1 MAFELSSLLN
11 PESVAIIGVS
21 KSSTRIGGRLF
32 KYLSKHGYEGSLA
45 LVNPKYQELN
55 GVTCYPAI
63 SDIPFA
69 IDCALIAVPEKNVLS
84 VLSECADSNV
94 KAAVIFSSGF
104 AEMGN
109 SGKEAQ
115 NKIKELARTN
125 NLRVCGPNCIGLIN
139 FNNRVAL
146 SFSQLLEIDNLIPGN
161 IGFISQSGALGGA
174 MVNRALD
181 NNIGL
186 SYFISSGNEVDLEVS
201 DYIKHLVLHDEK
213 TKVIAAVIE
222 GFKDGA
228 KFIEAADLALQHQKP
243 LIVLKIGE
251 TEVGKKAAASHTGSL
266 TGSDSVIDA
275 VFNQKGVIRV
285 HHYDELFQ
293 TASLFSKGRIPK
305 GDKVGILT
313 STGGGGVIMADYYT
327 KMGLTV
333 PDPSPKT
340 KELASKEIAA
350 FGKVA
355 NPFDL
360 TGQIFSDPEMFK
372 RCMKLF
378 VEDNNFDIIQVNV
391 SMVAGQSSEQRGSML
406 LESIQGSSKPIVT
419 WWAAGS
425 LSEPGI
431 KVLNG
436 SEVALFRSPERCAT
450 AVKSLVK
457 YYQHLESTTTRT
469 AGGLDFTAIGGKRQG
484 REVPQSLWV
493 EPGAKH
499 PVWKTQSR
507 SDRTPSISDVDS
519 ATSLER
525 TKELLAAADTNL
537 SEHQSKELLSLYG
550 IPVTREQVVTSPHEA
565 IRFAEEIGFPVV
577 LKIDSPDILHKS
589 EARAIRLGVGSK
601 EEILQCY
608 DEIIKNAEKYDPDA
622 KVNGVLVQEMI
633 QDGTEV
639 MIGMSQDP
647 QFGPTIAFGM
657 GGIFVEILKDISLR
671 VAPLSKFDA
680 EQMVYEIKGYP
691 ILQGIRGNNRSDIE
705 AIVDIL
711 LRVARLA
718 EDCGNTISEIDI
730 NPLIVFDEG
739 RGVKALDALVV
750 IKTPDSN

>member
-1 MAFELSSLLN
+1 MAFELSPLLN

-21 KSSTRIGGRLF
+21 KSPTRIGGRLF
-32 KYLSKHGYEGSLA
+32 KYLSKHGYEGRLA

-63 SDIPFA
+63 SDIPFP
-69 IDCALIAVPEKNVLS
+69 IDCALIAVPEKHVLP
-84 VLSECADSNV
+84 VLRECADSNV
-94 KAAVIFSSGF
+94 KATVIFSSGF
-104 AEMGN
+104 AEMGD

-115 NKIKELARTN
+115 NKIKELARTK

-161 IGFISQSGALGGA
+161 IGFISQSGALGGSL
-174 MVNRALD
+174 VNRALD

-186 SYFISSGNEVDLEVS
+186 SYFISSGNEADLEVS

-228 KFIEAADLALQHQKP
+228 KFIEAAELALQHQKP
-243 LIVLKIGE
+243 IIVLKIGE

-285 HHYDELFQ
+285 HNYDELFQ

-305 GDKVGILT
+305 GNKVGILT
-313 STGGGGVIMADYYT
+313 STGGGGIIMADYYT

-484 REVPQSLWV
+484 REVPQS
-493 EPGAKH
+493 
-499 PVWKTQSR
+499 R

-525 TKELLAAADTNL
+525 AKELLAAADTNL

-550 IPVTREQVVTSPHEA
+550 IAVTREQVVTSPHEA

-680 EQMVYEIKGYP
+680 EQMVNEIKGYP
-691 ILQGIRGNNRSDIE
+691 ILQGIRGKKRSDIE

-718 EDCGNTISEIDI
+718 EDCRNTISEIDI

-739 RGVKALDALVV
+739 QGVKALDALVV
-750 IKTPDSN
+750 VKTLDPN

>member
-1 MAFELSSLLN
+1 MAFELSPLLN

-21 KSSTRIGGRLF
+21 KSPTRIGGRLF
-32 KYLSKHGYEGSLA
+32 KYLSKHGYEGRLA

-63 SDIPFA
+63 SDIPFP
-69 IDCALIAVPEKNVLS
+69 IDCALIAVPEKHVLP
-84 VLSECADSNV
+84 VLRECADSNV
-94 KAAVIFSSGF
+94 KATVIFSSGF
-104 AEMGN
+104 AEMGD

-115 NKIKELARTN
+115 NKIKKLARTK

-161 IGFISQSGALGGA
+161 IGFISQSGALGGSL
-174 MVNRALD
+174 VNRALD

-186 SYFISSGNEVDLEVS
+186 SYFISSGNEAELEVS

-228 KFIEAADLALQHQKP
+228 KFIEAAELALQHQKP
-243 LIVLKIGE
+243 IIVLKIGE

-285 HHYDELFQ
+285 HNYDELLQ

-305 GDKVGILT
+305 GNKVGILS
-313 STGGGGVIMADYYT
+313 STGGGCIIMADYYT
-327 KMGLTV
+327 KLGLAV
-333 PDPSPKT
+333 PEPSPKT
-340 KELASKEIAA
+340 QTLASKEIAA

-360 TGQIFSDPEMFK
+360 TGQIFSDPDMFK

-391 SMVAGQSSEQRGSML
+391 SMVAGQSSEQRGVML
-406 LESIQGSSKPIVT
+406 LESIEGSSKPVVT

-431 KVLNG
+431 KILNG
-436 SEVALFRSPERCAT
+436 SEVALFRSPERCAA
-450 AVKSLVK
+450 AVESLVK
-457 YYQHLESTTTRT
+457 YYAHLESCADRT
-469 AGGLDFTAIGGKRQG
+469 A
-484 REVPQSLWV
+484 P
-493 EPGAKH
+493 
-499 PVWKTQSR
+499 
-507 SDRTPSISDVDS
+507 ISDVDS

-525 TKELLAAADTNL
+525 AKELLAAADTNL
-537 SEHQSKELLSLYG
+537 SEHQSKELLSSYG

-565 IRFAEEIGFPVV
+565 VRFAEEIGFPVV

-589 EARAIRLGVGSK
+589 EAQVIRLDVRSK
-601 EEILQCY
+601 KEILQFY
-608 DEIIKNAEKYDPDA
+608 DEILKNAEKYDPDA
-622 KVNGVLVQEMI
+622 KINGVLVQEMTRN
-633 QDGTEV
+633 GTEV

-657 GGIFVEILKDISLR
+657 GGIYVEILKDISLR
-671 VAPLSKFDA
+671 VAPLTKFDA
-680 EQMVYEIKGYP
+680 EQMVSEIKGYP
-691 ILQGIRGNNRSDIE
+691 ILQGIRGKKRSDIE
-705 AIVDIL
+705 AIVDVL

-718 EDCGNTISEIDI
+718 EDCKNTISEIDI

-739 RGVKALDALVV
+739 QGVKALDALVV
-750 IKTPDSN
+750 KTPDSN

>member
-1 MAFELSSLLN
+1 MAFELSPLLN
-11 PESVAIIGVS
+11 PESVAIIGVA
-21 KSSTRIGGRLF
+21 KSPTRIGGRLF
-32 KYLSKHGYEGSLA
+32 KYLSKHGYEGRLA

-55 GVTCYPAI
+55 GVACYPAI
-63 SDIPFA
+63 SDVPFP
-69 IDCALIAVPEKNVLS
+69 IDCALIAVPEKHVLS
-84 VLSECADSNV
+84 VLNQCADSNV
-94 KAAVIFSSGF
+94 KATVIFSSGF
-104 AEMGN
+104 AEMGD

-115 NKIKELARTN
+115 NKIKELARTH

-139 FNNRVAL
+139 FNNRIAL

-161 IGFISQSGALGGA
+161 IGFISQSGALGGSL
-174 MVNRALD
+174 VNRALD

-186 SYFISSGNEVDLEVS
+186 SYFISSGNEADLEVS

-228 KFIEAADLALQHQKP
+228 KFVEAAELALQHQKP
-243 LIVLKIGE
+243 IIVLKIGE

-285 HHYDELFQ
+285 HNYDELFQ

-305 GDKVGILT
+305 GNNVGILS
-313 STGGGGVIMADYYT
+313 STGGGCIIMADYYT
-327 KMGLTV
+327 KLGLAV
-333 PDPSPKT
+333 PEPSPKT
-340 KELASKEIAA
+340 QALASKEIAA

-378 VEDNNFDIIQVNV
+378 VEEDNFDIIQVNV
-391 SMVAGQSSEQRGSML
+391 SMVAGQSSEQRGLML
-406 LESIQGSSKPIVT
+406 LESIEGSSKPVVT

-436 SEVALFRSPERCAT
+436 SEVALFRSPERCA
-450 AVKSLVK
+450 A
-457 YYQHLESTTTRT
+457 ST
-469 AGGLDFTAIGGKRQG
+469 
-484 REVPQSLWV
+484 S
-493 EPGAKH
+493 
-499 PVWKTQSR
+499 S
-507 SDRTPSISDVDS
+507 SDIDC
-519 ATSLER
+519 ATSLDSV
-525 TKELLAAADTNL
+525 KELLEAGDTSL
-537 SEHQSKELLSLYG
+537 SEHQSKKLLNAYG

-565 IRFAEEIGFPVV
+565 VRFAEEIGFPVV

-589 EARAIRLGVGSK
+589 EAKVIRLDVSSK
-601 EEILQCY
+601 NEILQFY
-608 DEIIKNAEKYDPDA
+608 DEILKNAEKYDPDA
-622 KVNGVLVQEMI
+622 KINGVLVQEMTRN
-633 QDGTEV
+633 GTEV

-657 GGIFVEILKDISLR
+657 GGIYVEILKDISLR
-671 VAPLSKFDA
+671 VVPLSKFDA
-680 EQMVYEIKGYP
+680 ILYFKGYAARSAP
-691 ILQGIRGNNRSDIE
+691 ISRR
-705 AIVDIL
+705 L
-711 LRVARLA
+711 LRY
-718 EDCGNTISEIDI
+718 CC
-730 NPLIVFDEG
+730 
-739 RGVKALDALVV
+739 ALPGWRKIA
-750 IKTPDSN
+750 KTPFLR

>member
-1 MAFELSSLLN
+1 VDANPDAKDYFMTVELSPLLN
-11 PESVAIIGVS
+11 PESVAIVGVS

-32 KYLSKHGYEGSLA
+32 KYLSKHGYEGRLA
-45 LVNPKYQELN
+45 LVNPKYQELK
-55 GVTCYPAI
+55 GVTCYSAI
-63 SDIPFA
+63 SDVPFS
-69 IDCALIAVPEKNVLS
+69 IDCALIAVPGKHVLS
-84 VLSECADSNV
+84 VLRACVDSNV
-94 KAAVIFSSGF
+94 RAAVIFSSGF
-104 AEMGN
+104 AEMGS

-115 NKIKELARTN
+115 NQIKELARTN

-161 IGFISQSGALGGA
+161 IGFISQSGALGGSL
-174 MVNRALD
+174 VNRALD
-181 NNIGL
+181 NNVGL
-186 SYFISSGNEVDLEVS
+186 SYFISSGNEADLDVS
-201 DYIKHLVLHDEK
+201 DYIKHLVLHDDK

-228 KFIEAADLALQHQKP
+228 KFIEAAELALQHQKP
-243 LIVLKIGE
+243 IIVLKIGE
-251 TEVGKKAAASHTGSL
+251 TEAGKKAAASHTGSL

-275 VFNQKGVIRV
+275 VFHQKGVIRV
-285 HHYDELFQ
+285 RNYDELFQ

-305 GDKVGILT
+305 GNKVGILT
-313 STGGGGVIMADYYT
+313 STGGGGIIMADYYT
-327 KMGLTV
+327 KLGLTV

-340 KELASKEIAA
+340 QALASKEIAA

-378 VEDNNFDIIQVNV
+378 VEDPNFDIIQVNV
-391 SMVAGQSSEQRGSML
+391 SMVAGQSSEQRGLML
-406 LESIQGSSKPIVT
+406 LESIQESSKPIVT

-431 KVLNG
+431 KILNG
-436 SEVALFRSPERCAT
+436 SEVTLFRSPERCAT
-450 AVKSLVK
+450 AVKSMVE
-457 YYQHLESTTTRT
+457 YYAHLAS
-469 AGGLDFTAIGGKRQG
+469 
-484 REVPQSLWV
+484 
-493 EPGAKH
+493 H
-499 PVWKTQSR
+499 
-507 SDRTPSISDVDS
+507 SDRTPSISVIDS

-525 TKELLAAADTNL
+525 ARKLLAGTDTNL
-537 SEHQSKELLSLYG
+537 SEHQSKELLNLYG
-550 IPVTREQVVTSPHEA
+550 IPVTREQVVRSPREA
-565 IRFAEEIGFPVV
+565 VRFAEKIGFPVV

-589 EARAIRLGVGSK
+589 EARVIRLGVGSK
-601 EEILQCY
+601 EEILPCY
-608 DEIIKNAEKYDPDA
+608 DEIIKNAQKYDPDA
-622 KVNGVLVQEMI
+622 KINGVLVQEMI
-633 QDGTEV
+633 QNGTEV

-647 QFGPTIAFGM
+647 QFGPTMAFGM

-680 EQMVYEIKGYP
+680 EQMVNEIKGYP
-691 ILQGIRGNNRSDIE
+691 ILQGVRGKRRSDIE

-718 EDCGNTISEIDI
+718 EDCRNTISEIDI

-750 IKTPDSN
+750 KTPR

>member
-1 MAFELSSLLN
+1 MAFELSPLLN

-21 KSSTRIGGRLF
+21 KSPTRIGGRLF
-32 KYLSKHGYEGSLA
+32 KYLSKHGYEGRLA

-63 SDIPFA
+63 SDIPFP
-69 IDCALIAVPEKNVLS
+69 IDCALIAVPEKHVLP
-84 VLSECADSNV
+84 VLRECADSNV
-94 KAAVIFSSGF
+94 KATVIFSSGF
-104 AEMGN
+104 AEMGD

-115 NKIKELARTN
+115 NKIKELARTK

-161 IGFISQSGALGGA
+161 IGFISQSGALGGSL
-174 MVNRALD
+174 VNRALD

-186 SYFISSGNEVDLEVS
+186 SYFISSGNEADLEVS

-228 KFIEAADLALQHQKP
+228 KFIEAAELALEHRKP

-285 HHYDELFQ
+285 HNYDELFQ

-305 GDKVGILT
+305 GNKVGILT
-313 STGGGGVIMADYYT
+313 STGGGGIIMADYYT

-457 YYQHLESTTTRT
+457 YYQHLES
-469 AGGLDFTAIGGKRQG
+469 
-484 REVPQSLWV
+484 
-493 EPGAKH
+493 
-499 PVWKTQSR
+499 R
-507 SDRTPSISDVDS
+507 SDRTPSIPDFDS

-525 TKELLAAADTNL
+525 AKELLAAADTNL

-680 EQMVYEIKGYP
+680 EQMVNEIKGYP
-691 ILQGIRGNNRSDIE
+691 ILQGIRGKKRSDIE

-718 EDCGNTISEIDI
+718 EDCRNTISEIDI

-739 RGVKALDALVV
+739 QGVKALDALVV
-750 IKTPDSN
+750 VKTLDPN